1 MARVQPAPA
10 SLRRT
15 TVRVAVFVLGVVVVL
30 SVAELT
36 SERFNAF
43 TRDHS
48 LVSTFMTEAV
58 LLVGVYLVIDEI
70 IERRDARRW
79 KDVMSLGIRAMST
92 RADGPALIVHRA
104 VDELAVEPQSDPS
117 APQLVSAA
125 ASPGRSIDYQ

>member
-1 MARVQPAPA
+1 MQSAPA

-15 TVRVAVFVLGVVVVL
+15 TVRVGVFVLGVVVVL

-43 TRDHS
+43 TRDHA
-48 LVSTFMTEAV
+48 LLSTFMTEAV

-79 KDVMSLGIRAMST
+79 RDVMSLGIRAMST
-92 RADGPALIVHRA
+92 RAEGP
-104 VDELAVEPQSDPS
+104 P
-117 APQLVSAA
+117 
-125 ASPGRSIDYQ
+125 